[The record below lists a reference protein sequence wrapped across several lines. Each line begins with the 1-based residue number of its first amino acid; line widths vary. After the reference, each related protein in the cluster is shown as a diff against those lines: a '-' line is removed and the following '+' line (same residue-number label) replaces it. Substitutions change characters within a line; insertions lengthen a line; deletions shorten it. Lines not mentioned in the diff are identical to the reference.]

1 MGAELL
7 VVLELVAT
15 LAGIARVV
23 CVLDVEVAATAPNA
37 CEHLAAHSARD
48 GNAALTGTVLVKQP
62 NALECHVALVALDY
76 FAVRLHVI

>member
-15 LAGIARVV
+15 LAGIARAV
-23 CVLDVEVAATAPNA
+23 CVLGAEVAATAPNA
-37 CEHLAAHSARD
+37 CEHLVAHNARD
-48 GNAALTGTVLVKQP
+48 GNAALTGTVLVQQP
-62 NALECHVALVALDY
+62 NALECHVASVALDY